1 MPLSSLYSHNTKV
14 IDATAPRISFVKNPV
29 KLSLQGDCPDSIS
42 IATHPN
48 HKSMG
53 QRLFDLGNSS
63 VYISA
68 EDVNQGDTRLKDF
81 CNITIDGSIG
91 QITSTERIDKRPIVH
106 WVGNNCEDAE
116 LVMVEDGK
124 VVTINGKIE
133 NYDYPI
139 GTAVQME
146 RIGYG
151 IIVAKNKIVF
161 THN

>member
-1 MPLSSLYSHNTKV
+1 
-14 IDATAPRISFVKNPV
+14 
-29 KLSLQGDCPDSIS
+29 
-42 IATHPN
+42 
-48 HKSMG
+48 
-53 QRLFDLGNSS
+53 
-63 VYISA
+63 
-68 EDVNQGDTRLKDF
+68 
-81 CNITIDGSIG
+81 
-91 QITSTERIDKRPIVH
+91 
-106 WVGNNCEDAE
+106 
-116 LVMVEDGK
+116 MVEDGK

>member
-1 MPLSSLYSHNTKV
+1 
-14 IDATAPRISFVKNPV
+14 
-29 KLSLQGDCPDSIS
+29 
-42 IATHPN
+42 
-48 HKSMG
+48 MG

-124 VVTINGKIE
+124 VITINGKIE